1 LVKET
6 VLFDVANR
14 WTPPRTIID
23 ALCPRCGDTPY
34 MDGVFTD
41 YFADYCGIV
50 RQEKPKRIF
59 EIGARYAYTAIVM
72 MQALFEHPDV
82 IGTEYF
88 GIDDE
93 SYHHRSCD
101 KANENI
107 ALADIPRCSG
117 VVRKWNSITQGMPVD
132 CGMFDLIHIDGNK
145 EYHGR
150 MNDLVISWP
159 YLKSGGFLILDD
171 AAKLCDDGT
180 PGPTY
185 AATMDFLNQFEH
197 SEEVHVE
204 WQYHINLTHHLYLRK
219 SC

>member
-1 LVKET
+1 MVKET
-6 VLFDVANR
+6 VLFDPANR
-14 WTPPRTIID
+14 WTPPRNIID
-23 ALCPRCGDTPY
+23 ALCPQCGDPPY
-34 MDGVFTD
+34 IDGVFTD

-72 MQALFEHPDV
+72 MQALFEHPDG
-82 IGTEYF
+82 IGTEYH

-93 SYHHRSCD
+93 SYHYRSCD
-101 KANENI
+101 KANENL
-107 ALADIPRCSG
+107 AQADIPRSSG
-117 VVRKWNSITQGMPVD
+117 VVQKWNSILHGMPTD

-150 MNDLVISWP
+150 MNDLIIAWP
-159 YLKSGGFLILDD
+159 HLNPGGFIILDD

-185 AATMDFLNQFEH
+185 QATMDFLKQFEH
-197 SEEVHVE
+197 SEASMSSGS
-204 WQYHINLTHHLYLRK
+204 TT
-219 SC
+219 ST